1 MDEHTPV
8 LVEEV
13 LAALALRPAGLYV
26 DATFGRGGH
35 SARILDAL
43 AASGRLVAI
52 DRDPAAIAAGRMRF
66 AQEPRLRLV
75 HGEFAELAALVR
87 AQGVGEQCD
96 GIVFDFGVSSP
107 QLDDA
112 ARGFSFGQDGPLD
125 MRMDP
130 TRGQPVSAWLA
141 RASGDE
147 MRHVIATLGEERFA
161 GGIAREIVRTREA
174 QPLTR
179 TSALAALVARVVRTR
194 EPGKHP
200 ATRTFQ
206 ALRIWVNDELGQI
219 ERGLAQ
225 ALDLLAPGGR
235 LVAVSFHSGEDRLV
249 KDFMRRHSEPDP
261 IFAGLPQLPPQ
272 AQPRLRRIGRKQ
284 RASLDEIRAN
294 PRARSALLRVAEKLD
309 PPGAAAARLAVPPR
323 ARRSLK

>member
-1 MDEHTPV
+1 M

-13 LAALALRPAGLYV
+13 FAALALRPGGLYI

-35 SARILDAL
+35 SARILHGL
-43 AASGRLVAI
+43 AAPGRLVAI
-52 DRDPAAIAAGRMRF
+52 DRDPAAIAAGRLRF
-66 AQEPRLRLV
+66 AQEPRLQLV
-75 HGEFAELAALVR
+75 HGEFAELAALLR
-87 AQGVGEQCD
+87 AQDIGAQCD

-112 ARGFSFGQDGPLD
+112 ARGFSFAQDGPLD

-141 RASGDE
+141 RASSDE

-161 GGIAREIVRTREA
+161 GGIAREIVRTRET

-179 TSALAALVARVVRTR
+179 TAALAALVARVVRTR

-206 ALRIWVNDELGQI
+206 ALRIWINDELGQI

-225 ALDLLAPGGR
+225 ALELLAPRGR
-235 LVAVSFHSGEDRLV
+235 LVAVSFHSLEDRLV
-249 KDFMRRHSEPDP
+249 KNFIRRHSEPDP
-261 IFAGLPQLPPQ
+261 VLAGLPQLPLQ
-272 AQPRLRRIGRKQ
+272 AQPPLRRIGRKQ
-284 RASLDEIRAN
+284 RASLEEIRVN
-294 PRARSALLRVAEKLD
+294 PRARSALLRVAEKIETYTGEAH
-309 PPGAAAARLAVPPR
+309 PAGTRR
-323 ARRSLK
+323 ARRSST